1 MANAKYE
8 KIYVDGCCNRD
19 SGNCGWGSV
28 CDHNGYPLLNDHSS
42 LLSDMTLQDVNTPKG
57 FQKVIISRFSDVQ
70 SQQNNGAEL
79 LGMVAGLRIAN
90 KYGAK
95 FILSDSQLIV
105 QYWSLDKVSPAT
117 KKKMDPLKY
126 KYIQECCVLR
136 KQFESNGGKIVKIGG
151 HENPADL
158 GYHIQK

>member
-1 MANAKYE
+1 MAKANYE

-28 CDHNGYPLLNDHSS
+28 CEHNGTPLLNTHSD
-42 LLSDMTLQDVNTPKG
+42 LLPDMTLQEVNTPKG
-57 FQKVIISRFSDVQ
+57 FQKVIISKFSDVQ

-79 LGMVAGLRIAN
+79 LGMIAGLRIAI

-95 FILSDSQLIV
+95 FLLSDSQLLV

-126 KYIQECCVLR
+126 RYIQECTDLR
-136 KQFESNGGKIVKIGG
+136 KQFESKGGVVVKIPGDK
-151 HENPADL
+151 NLADL
-158 GYHIQK
+158 GYHK